1 MKNIKYQS
9 SILAGIYYLLTIIL
23 IILEYTFIS
32 IQKNEIVQQ
41 CQGSFQEALKKE
53 KETFIIRKKFFYDV
67 QKSSDNISADEKSNW
82 CDQFFLLSEDP
93 NRHRLDSIF
102 RQKLVENNL
111 PITGFI
117 TCTIGETYT
126 IPTHTELIKKR
137 SLSKKQRQESRYHTE
152 GLHRLTYDNAHQP
165 SLYLYSPCCM
175 ANMYNRSC
183 HLF

>member
-23 IILEYTFIS
+23 IILEYTFIF

-102 RQKLVENNL
+102 
-111 PITGFI
+111 
-117 TCTIGETYT
+117 
-126 IPTHTELIKKR
+126 
-137 SLSKKQRQESRYHTE
+137 
-152 GLHRLTYDNAHQP
+152 
-165 SLYLYSPCCM
+165 
-175 ANMYNRSC
+175 
-183 HLF
+183 